1 MAKSGGCIYGMGGL
15 GTFAVDCTKGRC
27 AQIATFAKPEICP
40 RNKAR
45 ESRATVGKPVI
56 GAANLVSQVN
66 VSYEALATIG
76 LFWQPL
82 TCPPNHIDW
91 SF

>member
-1 MAKSGGCIYGMGGL
+1 MGAFIGSN
-15 GTFAVDCTKGRC
+15 

-76 LFWQPL
+76 LFWQP
-82 TCPPNHIDW
+82 
-91 SF
+91 